1 VEKDLEN
8 TEREMLL
15 AISRLGNQAYGDAV
29 LHAAGGPS
37 SNEAASGESLRTL
50 EQKGLISPVA
60 TTHSAQSGA
69 DRRYVLTA
77 EGRRVL
83 EAEKE
88 NLAGLRAA
96 VDRRIEGYYRRL
108 RSKRK
113 AESKKLFWSGIG
125 WK

>member
-1 VEKDLEN
+1 
-8 TEREMLL
+8 
-15 AISRLGNQAYGDAV
+15 
-29 LHAAGGPS
+29 
-37 SNEAASGESLRTL
+37 
-50 EQKGLISPVA
+50 
-60 TTHSAQSGA
+60 
-69 DRRYVLTA
+69 
-77 EGRRVL
+77 VL

-113 AESKKLFWSGIG
+113 AENKKLFWSGIG